1 MMTNE
6 TVFNLSAISRGKKI
20 VLIVF
25 IIWLVQAVPKWSA
38 AIMADDE
45 TSSDIISFFIT
56 PRAELEQHQEK
67 QREPAL
73 KASSMTASQKEL
85 NPAFVAES
93 ES

>member
-1 MMTNE
+1 MTTE

-56 PRAELEQHQEK
+56 PRAEINDERQ
-67 QREPAL
+67 
-73 KASSMTASQKEL
+73 TDF
-85 NPAFVAES
+85 NPGFNDSIAET
-93 ES
+93 